1 MKTYLTK
8 LLRHEELSS
17 DETRQILLDITE
29 EKYPSEQ
36 IASLLAMLQ
45 LRGVSIDE
53 LLGFRDALLETG
65 VPVDLSP
72 YKPIDIVG
80 TGGDGKNTF
89 NISTCSCFVVAGAG
103 YKVAKH
109 GNYAAT
115 SVSGAST
122 VMQQHGVTFRNDRD
136 SLLRS
141 IEECNMVYLHAQLF
155 AKAMKF
161 VGPVRKAVQFPTVF
175 NLLGPMINP
184 SRPEYQLL
192 GVANLEQMR
201 LYVNALNRLGIRYA
215 VVNSLDGYDE
225 ISLTS
230 EFKIATPDYEHLYR
244 PEDLGFKTVPQSS
257 LFGGDTAE
265 KAAKI
270 FDDVLENKATMAQKQ
285 AVVANS
291 AAAIKVMEPKKSFEE
306 CVSIAKESVE
316 SGNALKCFRK
326 FLEINK

>member
-1 MKTYLTK
+1 MTK

-53 LLGFRDALLETG
+53 LLGLRQALMETG
-65 VPVDLSP
+65 VAVDLSP

-122 VMQQHGVTFRNDRD
+122 VMQQHGVVFKSDRD

-141 IEECNMVYLHAQLF
+141 IEESNMVYLHAQLF

-184 SRPEYQLL
+184 CRPAYQLL

-244 PEDLGFKTVPQSS
+244 PEDLGFKTVSQSS
-257 LFGGDTAE
+257 LYGGDTAE

-270 FDDVLENKATMAQKQ
+270 FDDVLENKATPAQKQ

-291 AAAIKVMEPKKSFEE
+291 AAAIKVMEPQKSFEE
-306 CVSIAKESVE
+306 CVSIALESVE
-316 SGNALKCFRK
+316 SGKALGCFRK
-326 FLEINK
+326 FLEINR

>member
-1 MKTYLTK
+1 MTK

-53 LLGFRDALLETG
+53 LLGLRQALMETG

-122 VMQQHGVTFRNDRD
+122 VMQQHGVVFKSDRD

-141 IEECNMVYLHAQLF
+141 IEESNMVYLHAQLF

-184 SRPEYQLL
+184 CRPAYQLL

-244 PEDLGFKTVPQSS
+244 PEDLGFKTVSQSS
-257 LFGGDTAE
+257 LYGGDTAE

-270 FDDVLENKATMAQKQ
+270 FDDVLENKATPAQKQ

-291 AAAIKVMEPKKSFEE
+291 AAAIKVMEPHKSFEE
-306 CVSIAKESVE
+306 CVSIALESVE
-316 SGNALKCFRK
+316 SGKALGCFRK
-326 FLEINK
+326 FLEINR